1 MLGPVVD
8 TLPELLVPDAE
19 AWRSWLDAHHQ
30 ESTGVWLVLA
40 KKSTVVPTSVTYDQA
55 LDEAL
60 CFGWI
65 DGTLG
70 RRDEA
75 TYRQR
80 FTPRRTRSPWS
91 KSNVGLIE
99 RLEGAGRLRPAG
111 TAAVEAAKA
120 DGRWELAYA
129 GQAAM
134 EVPSD
139 LTEALASDPAAR
151 AMFDILTKANRYA
164 VLYRIETAKRPET
177 RARKIDE
184 LVAMLARGETLHPQK
199 RKLGT

>member
-1 MLGPVVD
+1 
-8 TLPELLVPDAE
+8 
-19 AWRSWLDAHHQ
+19 
-30 ESTGVWLVLA
+30 
-40 KKSTVVPTSVTYDQA
+40 
-55 LDEAL
+55 
-60 CFGWI
+60 
-65 DGTLG
+65 
-70 RRDEA
+70 
-75 TYRQR
+75 
-80 FTPRRTRSPWS
+80 
-91 KSNVGLIE
+91 
-99 RLEGAGRLRPAG
+99 
-111 TAAVEAAKA
+111 
-120 DGRWELAYA
+120 
-129 GQAAM
+129 M